1 MPLNAVKRCDK
12 NGTISEIKLPDMLLA
27 AALTLGMFAVV
38 KPPTKNECKPSA
50 QSSRVQKIVTNR
62 PRRKFSARACGN
74 GAEFLRAGRG
84 KIFLNQYF

>member
-50 QSSRVQKIVTNR
+50 QSSRVQKIGTNR
-62 PRRKFSARACGN
+62 PRRKFSARA
-74 GAEFLRAGRG
+74 
-84 KIFLNQYF
+84 

>member
-27 AALTLGMFAVV
+27 EALTLGMFAVV

-50 QSSRVQKIVTNR
+50 QSSRVQKIGQTANAGNF
-62 PRRKFSARACGN
+62 PREPDAA
-74 GAEFLRAGRG
+74 
-84 KIFLNQYF
+84 